1 MMPSASGVGCMD
13 LLERPVRDSKITLD
27 VRARRDNLVAYETT
41 ITILRLLRP
50 RRLLRSHL
58 RRVENLQTSRIG
70 RCQSAPNAARTSCAR
85 SALSVANRRLRTKG
99 NRGMSGG
106 NLDAPS
112 ERLNAA
118 KGCDRAGE
126 SEARM
131 KCPKCGYE
139 IEAQQNRA
147 AKSRW
152 SNMTKAERAAEMSR
166 IRKKGVKNQKRT
178 ARRSNDKLRDGA
190 TERRPSSQET

>member
-1 MMPSASGVGCMD
+1 MRTPDCQPACDGGVLCMD
-13 LLERPVRDSKITLD
+13 LLERPVRGSQIVLD
-27 VRARRDNLVAYETT
+27 VRARRAKVVTYETT
-41 ITILRLLRP
+41 TTILRLLRT

-58 RRVENLQTSRIG
+58 RRVENIQTSRTR
-70 RCQSAPNAARTSCAR
+70 RCQSSPNATRASCAWP
-85 SALSVANRRLRTKG
+85 SVSVADRRLRATG
-99 NRGMSGG
+99 NRSLPSG

-112 ERLNAA
+112 ERLNAP
-118 KGCDRAGE
+118 KGCNRTGE

-152 SNMTKAERAAEMSR
+152 ANMTKAERAAEMSR
-166 IRKKGVKNQKRT
+166 IRKKGIRKQK
-178 ARRSNDKLRDGA
+178 AK
-190 TERRPSSQET
+190 